1 MLDQFCCNVVKCGN
15 WKLTVVDETRL
26 CVWGGERRMIR
37 IMCGVGLVDRVL
49 TDVLRDRVG
58 VVVKTENMIIQNRL
72 LRYGHVIHGNINSQI
87 HEVM

>member
-1 MLDQFCCNVVKCGN
+1 MCG
-15 WKLTVVDETRL
+15 
-26 CVWGGERRMIR
+26 GGARRMIR